1 MPLFLTLATD
11 HFGADE
17 FAEDVEMVPIVV
29 RVFLITVVPLAI
41 GMVVRARSPRW
52 TAAHEQQAK
61 RFALGMF
68 LLVVTGA
75 VVEGWSEATE
85 HLGELAAAAI
95 TLNVLAMGVSFAIA
109 RLACSTT
116 RAPPRSRWSLIHNA
130 TLAIAIGATVATELT
145 IPAAVYSAFM
155 F

>member
-1 MPLFLTLATD
+1 MTAISSVAAVVTVPLFLTLATD

-17 FAEDVEMVPIVV
+17 FAEDEMVLIVV

-41 GMVVRARSPRW
+41 GMVVRARAPRW

-109 RLACSTT
+109 RLARLDDSELHRDRDGARDPPT
-116 RAPPRSRWSLIHNA
+116 RPWPSPSARPWPRS
-130 TLAIAIGATVATELT
+130 
-145 IPAAVYSAFM
+145 
-155 F
+155 